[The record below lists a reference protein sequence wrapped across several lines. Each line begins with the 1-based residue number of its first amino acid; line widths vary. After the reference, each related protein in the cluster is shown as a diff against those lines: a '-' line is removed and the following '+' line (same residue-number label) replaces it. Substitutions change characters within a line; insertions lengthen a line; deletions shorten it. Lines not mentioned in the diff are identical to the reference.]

1 MIYFQLQ
8 QKKRFLIFDNSL
20 YLQIDGVTMWST
32 LGPSL
37 ANAFLVIMKRN
48 GQIVA
53 QLSLSLIIKSVLFR
67 CFSICSSYEKF
78 QEEIVRLKE
87 IFK

>member
-1 MIYFQLQ
+1 MTYFQLQ

-20 YLQIDGVTMWST
+20 YLPIDGVTMWST

-48 GQIVA
+48 G
-53 QLSLSLIIKSVLFR
+53 
-67 CFSICSSYEKF
+67 
-78 QEEIVRLKE
+78 
-87 IFK
+87 